1 MRALASLLLDAA
13 LLLAF
18 VLIGRG
24 SHDEPL
30 AGAWGT
36 YWPFLVP
43 LLVGWLITAGWQAP
57 TAVLRTGFIV
67 WAVTVGGGVLLR
79 LANGQG
85 AEPSFIV
92 VTAVV
97 LAAFLMGWRVLAA
110 VLRRMAGSRR
120 A

>member
-18 VLIGRG
+18 VLIGRR

-30 AGAWGT
+30 AGAWDT

-92 VTAVV
+92 VTALV

-110 VLRRMAGSRR
+110 IVRR
-120 A
+120 AARPRRA